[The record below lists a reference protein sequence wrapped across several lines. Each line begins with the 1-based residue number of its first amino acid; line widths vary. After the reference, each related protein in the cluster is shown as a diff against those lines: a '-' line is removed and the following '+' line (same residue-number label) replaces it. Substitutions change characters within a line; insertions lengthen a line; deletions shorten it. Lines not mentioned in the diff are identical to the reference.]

1 MVQVRKA
8 TLEDEAGV
16 MGLMVELFQ
25 TGEITE
31 DNPRDLIKAARTFR
45 EVIKDDELG
54 TVLVAEEDGTS
65 LGILTLSYPTAIR
78 CGGIYTCIEE
88 FVVSEKA
95 RGKGVGGQ
103 LLEAAI
109 AEAHSKDCDEI
120 QVNRPSEMGYPVYLR
135 HGFQD
140 LGKHLK
146 MKPPRPAA

>member
-1 MVQVRKA
+1 MVEVRKA
-8 TLEDEAGV
+8 TLEDEARV
-16 MGLMVELFQ
+16 MGLMRELFR
-25 TGEITE
+25 TDEIPDDSTT
-31 DNPRDLIKAARTFR
+31 DWSKAASIFR
-45 EVIKDDELG
+45 EIVKDDELG
-54 TVLVAEEDGTS
+54 AVLVAEEDGAL
-65 LGILTLSYPTAIR
+65 LGTLTLSYPTAIR

-88 FVVSEKA
+88 FIVSEKA

-109 AEAHSKDCDEI
+109 AEATSKDCDEI

-146 MKPPRPAA
+146 TKLPRPAA